1 MATKEPENA
10 TAYARQI
17 EEEGFVILK
26 NMIPETQAAKFADLV
41 SSAPCGT
48 VKLGWEARTELLDHD
63 AAFAELVTHP
73 TVLAIVHELIGGRTE
88 PAPNAHAW
96 PSEDQIRL
104 ECCDALIAHPDSES
118 GWWHLDPPMAQLNP
132 RRPVPDFPISVNAIW
147 MATPFTQAN
156 GATRVM
162 PRSHLLRRVP
172 DATRES
178 LSGEFYLCGNPG
190 DVAIVPN
197 MTWHAASPN
206 RTDTD
211 RIGVGCC
218 YAPWWVGCISP
229 DITPIKV
236 NSFERLPKQ
245 AQTLIRH
252 QLQWSVRKD

>member
-1 MATKEPENA
+1 
-10 TAYARQI
+10 
-17 EEEGFVILK
+17 
-26 NMIPETQAAKFADLV
+26 
-41 SSAPCGT
+41 
-48 VKLGWEARTELLDHD
+48 
-63 AAFAELVTHP
+63 
-73 TVLAIVHELIGGRTE
+73 
-88 PAPNAHAW
+88 
-96 PSEDQIRL
+96 
-104 ECCDALIAHPDSES
+104 
-118 GWWHLDPPMAQLNP
+118 
-132 RRPVPDFPISVNAIW
+132 VNAIW